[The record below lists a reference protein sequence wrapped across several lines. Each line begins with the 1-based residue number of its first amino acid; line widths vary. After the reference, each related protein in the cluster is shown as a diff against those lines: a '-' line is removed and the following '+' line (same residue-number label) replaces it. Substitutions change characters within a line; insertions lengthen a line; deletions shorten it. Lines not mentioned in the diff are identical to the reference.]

1 MNIIAAVCKNRGI
14 GYKNQLPWKLKNE
27 MQYFKK
33 LTVGN
38 GNNAV
43 VMGKNTWLS
52 LNDRPLKQRDNIIIS
67 NTMSSAIKHDNTY
80 VLYNKEYSEPNL
92 LEWKGM
98 FKYDKIW
105 IIGGESMY
113 NRFINT
119 NHIDKIFLTEIDQ
132 EFECDTFFPH
142 IPSNFKLLEESNK
155 INENNISYK
164 FKVYKNLKNKGE
176 CELENHKWCET
187 HLHQGLD

>member
-1 MNIIAAVCKNRGI
+1 
-14 GYKNQLPWKLKNE
+14 

-176 CELENHKWCET
+176 YELENHKWCET

>member
-1 MNIIAAVCKNRGI
+1 MNIIVAMCKNRGI

-33 LTVGN
+33 LTIGN

-52 LNDRPLKQRDNIIIS
+52 LNDRPLKNRDNIILS
-67 NTMSSAIKHDNTY
+67 NTMSSAITHEDTY
-80 VLYNKEYSEPNL
+80 VLYNKEYSEPNI
-92 LEWKGM
+92 LEWSGM
-98 FKYDKIW
+98 FKYDKMW
-105 IIGGESMY
+105 IIGGESIY

-119 NHIDKIFLTEIDQ
+119 EHIDKIFLTEIDQ
-132 EFECDTFFPH
+132 EFECDTFFPY

-155 INENNISYK
+155 MYEKNISYK
-164 FKVYKNLKNKGE
+164 FKVYKNLGNIDYDV
-176 CELENHKWCET
+176 ENHKWCET
-187 HLHQGLD
+187 QFQVGLD

>member
-1 MNIIAAVCKNRGI
+1 MNIIVAMCKNRGI

-33 LTVGN
+33 LTIGN

-52 LNDRPLKQRDNIIIS
+52 LNDRPLKNRDNIILS
-67 NTMSSAIKHDNTY
+67 NTMSSAITHEDTY
-80 VLYNKEYSEPNL
+80 VLYNKEYSEPNI
-92 LEWKGM
+92 LEWSGM
-98 FKYDKIW
+98 FKYDKMW
-105 IIGGESMY
+105 IIGGESIY

-119 NHIDKIFLTEIDQ
+119 EHIDKIFLTEIDQ

-155 INENNISYK
+155 MYEKNISYK
-164 FKVYKNLKNKGE
+164 FKVYKNLGNIDYDV
-176 CELENHKWCET
+176 ENHKWCET
-187 HLHQGLD
+187 QFQVGLD

>member
-1 MNIIAAVCKNRGI
+1 MNIIVAMCKNRGI

-33 LTVGN
+33 LTIGN

-52 LNDRPLKQRDNIIIS
+52 LNDRPLKNRDNIILS
-67 NTMSSAIKHDNTY
+67 NTMSSAITHEDTY
-80 VLYNKEYSEPNL
+80 VLYNKEYSEPNI
-92 LEWKGM
+92 LEWSGM
-98 FKYDKIW
+98 FKYDKMW
-105 IIGGESMY
+105 IIGGESIY

-119 NHIDKIFLTEIDQ
+119 EHIDKIFLTEIDQ

-142 IPSNFKLLEESNK
+142 IPSNFKLLEESNTMHEK
-155 INENNISYK
+155 NISYK
-164 FKVYKNLKNKGE
+164 FKVYKNLGNFDYDI
-176 CELENHKWCET
+176 ENHKWCEAQIQ
-187 HLHQGLD
+187 LGLD